1 VKSVVDG
8 VLRLAGEAEQA
19 ADLGEGQ
26 ADQADQAVRGG
37 RDG

>member
-1 VKSVVDG
+1 VKSVVNG

-26 ADQADQAVRGG
+26 ADQAVRGG